1 MHNIQL
7 MTVCEGPLALNNNAF
22 ELCRDFIKPDG
33 DRFFTQ
39 VSRLD
44 GYLADIAKQE
54 GYKAGDTL
62 KLILPFLKAAGLT
75 NAGLTEFAEKTVRLA
90 PGAEAVYRFLN
101 TLGFPIFEVSTGY
114 RQFAEVVGKKLGF
127 AEDRIFCMELD
138 LDRYT
143 LSPGEADKLKA
154 LKDEIT
160 ALPPLDIPPQAQK
173 PEDLSSETR
182 ESISQM
188 ERIFGKAIPGMDIGR
203 MYEEVNSIGGPEK
216 ARALADSLARTGVG
230 MADTMYVGDSTTD
243 MEAFKAVR
251 MGGGVAVSFNGNRY
265 AVNLAEFIV
274 VANNAWPVALLT
286 AIFQRWG
293 KDGIVELSTS
303 SQAGHQKI
311 VALPEAVVE
320 PIVMGLQGR
329 NFSFYP
335 ANMPNR
341 EKVIKES
348 AAMQARLRGEAIA
361 ASG

>member
-7 MTVCEGPLALNNNAF
+7 VTDCEGPLALNNNAF
-22 ELCRDFIKPDG
+22 ELCRGFIKPDG

-44 GYLADIAKQE
+44 DYLADIAKQE

-75 NAGLTEFAEKTVRLA
+75 NTGLTEYAEKTVRLV
-90 PGAEAVYRFLN
+90 PGAEAAYRFLH
-101 TLGFPIFEVSTGY
+101 TQGFPIFKVSTSY

-127 AEDRIFCMELD
+127 AEDRIFCTELD
-138 LDRYT
+138 LDCYA
-143 LSPGEADKLKA
+143 LSPGEADRLKA
-154 LKDEIT
+154 IKDEIT
-160 ALPPLDIPPQAQK
+160 ALPPLGIPPRAQK

-188 ERIFGKAIPGMDIGR
+188 ERIFGEVIPGMDIGR
-203 MYEEVNSIGGPEK
+203 IYEEVNPIGGPEK
-216 ARALADSLARTGVG
+216 ARTLEESLARTGVG
-230 MADTMYVGDSTTD
+230 MADAMYVGDSITD

-251 MGGGVAVSFNGNRY
+251 VGGGVALSFNGNHY
-265 AVNLAEFIV
+265 AVNLADFIV

-293 KDGIVELSTS
+293 MEGLVELSTS

-311 VALPEAVVE
+311 IALPEAVVE

-341 EKVIKES
+341 EKVIEES
-348 AAMQARLRGEAIA
+348 AAMRARLRGEAIA
-361 ASG
+361 ALW